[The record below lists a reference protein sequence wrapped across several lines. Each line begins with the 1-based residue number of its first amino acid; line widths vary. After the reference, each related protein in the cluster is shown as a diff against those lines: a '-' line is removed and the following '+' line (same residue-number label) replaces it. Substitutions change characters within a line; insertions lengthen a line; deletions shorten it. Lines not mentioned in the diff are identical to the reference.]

1 MTVFKPSDLKPQGV
15 DSRKESFRGELDL
28 YDKGYNLEIEHM
40 PTGYKVKF
48 PAYLENFSD
57 AKEMVSAVYEFIVE
71 NFSEVGLP
79 APSENQLVKDVGDYL
94 NSIED

>member
-1 MTVFKPSDLKPQGV
+1 MTDGIDSYKGNEIDWAVGTVIENAEGV
-15 DSRKESFRGELDL
+15 G
-28 YDKGYNLEIEHM
+28 
-40 PTGYKVKF
+40 
-48 PAYLENFSD
+48 LENFSD

-71 NFSEVGLP
+71 NFSEVDLP

>member
-1 MTVFKPSDLKPQGV
+1 MTDGIDSYKGNEIDWAVGTVIENAEGV
-15 DSRKESFRGELDL
+15 G
-28 YDKGYNLEIEHM
+28 
-40 PTGYKVKF
+40 
-48 PAYLENFSD
+48 LENFSN